1 MHSIIQ
7 DVKVNNIKMGK
18 YEITLWDLLIV
29 VGGLLAFISF
39 FLTWSKAGNFNITG
53 MDFIGNKLNGLN
65 VTNGYTFYGKIPLLV
80 MLLGIAAI
88 VLGILPTF
96 NVGPKGVKIAAGVV
110 SIVMLVFAIIFLVKG
125 GSSDIFANQFNQ
137 ALYRESVSLKFGA
150 ILAFIASIIA
160 TVGGVMTIKEA
171 M

>member
-1 MHSIIQ
+1 
-7 DVKVNNIKMGK
+7 
-18 YEITLWDLLIV
+18 
-29 VGGLLAFISF
+29 
-39 FLTWSKAGNFNITG
+39 
-53 MDFIGNKLNGLN
+53 
-65 VTNGYTFYGKIPLLV
+65 

-137 ALYRESVSLKFGA
+137 ALYRESVSLKFGS